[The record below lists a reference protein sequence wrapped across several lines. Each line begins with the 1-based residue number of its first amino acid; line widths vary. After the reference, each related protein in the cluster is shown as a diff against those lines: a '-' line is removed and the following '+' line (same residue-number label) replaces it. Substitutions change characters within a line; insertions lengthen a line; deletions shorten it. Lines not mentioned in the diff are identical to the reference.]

1 MGEGILLDNDVV
13 LKVCAYR
20 SHREMVSLTTSGELP
35 PGMLAIGRFTLRS
48 RFKRS
53 RFLADVAASSLAF
66 RELLAA
72 IRLLDPTEPEIQLAA
87 EIEERAT
94 ALSLEFDTGESQLLA
109 ILLVR
114 EGKLLVTGDKR
125 AVQALHGVGMAA
137 AEGRIA
143 CLEQLIAGMLA
154 DCDLTMLR
162 NHVCSEPEADKALTA
177 CFACSASS
185 VEAEDVLA
193 GLRSYSSHLRNAT
206 GALLLIS
213 DDLSA
218 IVA

>member
-1 MGEGILLDNDVV
+1 MAEGVLLDNDVV

-20 SHREMVSLTTSGELP
+20 CHHEMVVLTTNGGLP
-35 PGMLAIGRFTLRS
+35 PAMLAIGRFTLRS
-48 RFKRS
+48 RFKRTS
-53 RFLADVAASSLAF
+53 ILADAAASALAF
-66 RELLAA
+66 EELLAT
-72 IRLLDPTEPEIQLAA
+72 IRLVDPTEREIELAA

-109 ILLVR
+109 VLLVR

-125 AVQALHGVGMAA
+125 AIQALHGIGMVT

-143 CLEQLIAGMLA
+143 CLEQLIASLLA
-154 DCDLTMLR
+154 DCDFKIVHNR
-162 NHVCSEPEADKALTA
+162 VCSEPAADKALTA

-185 VEAEDVLA
+185 VEVEDVLA
-193 GLRSYSSHLRNAT
+193 GLRSYSSYLRNAT
-206 GALLLIS
+206 GGLLLSS